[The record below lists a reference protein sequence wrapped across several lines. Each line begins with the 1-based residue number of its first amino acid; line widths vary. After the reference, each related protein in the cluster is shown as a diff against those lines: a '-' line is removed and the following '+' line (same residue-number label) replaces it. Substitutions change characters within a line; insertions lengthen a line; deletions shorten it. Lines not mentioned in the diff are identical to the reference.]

1 MSEDQPTAEGSQ
13 QLLEEQVQQPS
24 NADTRGGSDAD
35 VQPSST
41 GGSLGPSQTASKQYL
56 EDSKPKPPEK
66 QNPDKEK
73 EKKKKPS
80 DGGNYWELGRGIIF
94 FCVGSIITY
103 NLTGIVLD

>member
-1 MSEDQPTAEGSQ
+1 MSEDQPTGEGLQ
-13 QLLEEQVQQPS
+13 QLLEEVQQQPS
-24 NADTRGGSDAD
+24 NADARGGSDAD

-41 GGSLGPSQTASKQYL
+41 GESLGPASKQNM
-56 EDSKPKPPEK
+56 EDSKPKPPEE
-66 QNPDKEK
+66 QNPDKDK
-73 EKKKKPS
+73 EKKPS